1 MNRGTLSIQTVSE
14 RCGINPVTLR
24 AWERRYGLIR
34 PARTER
40 GHRRYS
46 EADVARIRRILAWL
60 DRGLPIGQ
68 VRAVL
73 DGQTPTA
80 LPGDPWREAGDEGL
94 AALAELNTRRLEQWF
109 QRLTGDYPL
118 EAVIGQCCDPLREH
132 LRARPD
138 GAASRTLLDTFLRQ
152 KLAGRL
158 LARAPSRRER
168 GWLLM
173 AVGDPLPALT
183 RAVLAGTPVW
193 CLETALPWSALAAWL
208 AGDRV
213 IGVAWV
219 LGEHPGRRRAEQ
231 LWPLTAAPD
240 RPALCAGPALTE
252 KLITPPWLRRVVGDR
267 AAFVA
272 ALDEHQQRGE
282 RGATGLVS

>member
-1 MNRGTLSIQTVSE
+1 MSEGLSIQAVSE
-14 RCGINPVTLR
+14 RCGVNPVTLR

-46 EADVARIRRILAWL
+46 AEDVARIRRIVAWL

-73 DGQTPTA
+73 DGRAPPA
-80 LPGDPWREAGDEGL
+80 LAGDPWRQAGDEAL
-94 AALAELNTRRLEQWF
+94 AALEELNTRRLEQWF

-118 EAVIGQCCDPLREH
+118 EKVIGQCCDPLRDH
-132 LRARPD
+132 LRERPD
-138 GAASRTLLDTFLRQ
+138 GAAPRALLDTLLRQ

-173 AVGDPLPALT
+173 AVGDPLPAMT
-183 RAVLAGTPVW
+183 RAVLRGAPVW
-193 CLETALPWSALAAWL
+193 CLETPLAWPALAPWL

-231 LWPLTAAPD
+231 LWPATAAPD

-252 KLITPPWLRRVVGDR
+252 ELATPPWLRRVAGDR
-267 AAFVA
+267 AAFDA
-272 ALDEHQQRGE
+272 ALDEHEQRGE
-282 RGATGLVS
+282 HGATGLVS